1 MHMKEI
7 NVQTISEAIAELC
20 AQAACDLPSDVKSAL
35 ENARG
40 LEESE
45 YGLWALDKI
54 AYNIA
59 IAESEALPLCQDTGL
74 ALVFCEVG
82 QDVHIVGGS
91 LEAAIQAGIAQ
102 GYSDN
107 YLRKSMVDEPVF
119 SRINTQ
125 DNTPAVIHY
134 RMVEGDSLRIV
145 LMPKGGGSENMSALA
160 MLKPAQGVDA
170 IKEFVYNTVVN
181 AGGNPCPPTIV
192 GVGIGGNAEK
202 ALLLS
207 KEALGREVGTS
218 NAHPQYARLEE
229 ELLDLINASGIG
241 PQGFGGRIT
250 ALAVHVEYFPTHIAM
265 LPVGVSLNC
274 HVARHKQVIL

>member
-1 MHMKEI
+1 MKEI